1 MSTAQ
6 PQEPR
11 IPRRRAPI
19 AITLG
24 IVGALVVAFFV
35 FAGIYADVM
44 WYQQLGFV
52 EVLLTEWITRV
63 VLFLIGFV
71 AMAVP
76 VWVSIQIAYR
86 TRPVYAKLNSQLDRY
101 QEVFEPLRR
110 LAMFGVP
117 IVLGIF
123 AGVST
128 ASRWDSV
135 LTWLNRTPFGTVD
148 PQFQLD
154 VGFYVFE
161 LPFYRS
167 IVGFASAVV
176 LLSGLLVIATN
187 YLYGAIRVSGRE
199 VVISKAARIQIAI
212 TAGVYLLLQGVSIWL
227 DQYAT
232 VTEVGSLITGASY
245 TDVNATIPGRQI
257 LAVIAIAVAIL
268 FLITAFLGRWRL
280 PLVGAVL
287 LVVSSL
293 LIGSLYP
300 WVVQRFQVDPSAR
313 SLEAPYIQRNI
324 DLTRDAFGVSDI
336 EEIPYQAETD
346 AEPGALR
353 SDAETTASIRLM
365 DPAIISPAFRQLEQF
380 RQYYQFPEQLD
391 VDRYEI
397 DGQSQDTIVA
407 IRDLNLEG
415 LGDAQT
421 WFNTHL
427 VYTHGY
433 GLVAAAGN
441 QRSSDGQ
448 PVFLQSGIPSTG
460 TLPEFEPRVYFGENS
475 PEYSIVGG
483 PEGANPI
490 ELDFP
495 AGGDGEPQQTTF
507 EGDGGPKLDN
517 VFTKLVYALKFQSEQ
532 IFLSDQVTNDSQI
545 LYDRSPI
552 ERVQKVAPFLT
563 LDTDTYPTVVDGRIV
578 WIVDGYTLTDQ
589 YPYSNKVSYSEAIS
603 DSDTVASPLAFDE
616 VNYVRNSV
624 KATVDAYDGSVTL
637 YAWDTED
644 PILKTWDK
652 IFPEKLQPMSEM
664 SGELMSHVRYPAD
677 LFKMQRA
684 VLGRYHVTEA
694 DAFYSREDAWTTPLD
709 PTQGQGSTLLQPPY
723 YLTMQMPGQDEP
735 SYSIYST
742 FIPEARGQ
750 ASRNVLRGYLAVD
763 SDAGAEDGERAEG
776 YGKLRLLNL
785 PEDDNVPGPGQVQ
798 NTFNSDTSI
807 SAQLNILRQG
817 SSDVINGNLLT
828 IPVGGGLL
836 YVQPVYVR
844 STGETSYPVLQKVLV
859 AFGDEIAFQDTLDEA
874 LNVLFGGD
882 SGAAAGDEEVEPT
895 TPGEGEGDGDGEGE
909 GDGTETPV
917 TADTE
922 LQSLLNRA
930 RQAIEDKQSAL
941 QAGDWVAYG
950 QADAELA
957 EIVSE
962 LIVLAGDEEAEV
974 PATEPPAEGE

>member
-1 MSTAQ
+1 M
-6 PQEPR
+6 
-11 IPRRRAPI
+11 PRRRAPI
-19 AITLG
+19 AITIG

-35 FAGIYADVM
+35 FAGIYADVL

-52 EVLLTEWITRV
+52 EVLATEWISRI
-63 VLFLIGFV
+63 VLFLVGFA
-71 AMAVP
+71 AMALP
-76 VWVSIQIAYR
+76 VWISIQVAYR

-101 QEVFEPLRR
+101 QEIFEPLRR
-110 LAMFGVP
+110 LAMYGIP

-135 LTWLNRTPFGTVD
+135 LAWLNRTPFGIAD
-148 PQFQLD
+148 PQFRLD

-212 TAGVYLLLQGVSIWL
+212 TAGLYLLLQAVSIWL

-232 VTEVGSLITGASY
+232 VTEAGSLITGASY

-257 LAVIAIAVAIL
+257 LAVIAAVVAVL
-268 FLITAFLGRWRL
+268 FLITAILGRWRL
-280 PLVGAVL
+280 PLIGAVL
-287 LVVSSL
+287 LIVSSL

-313 SLEAPYIQRNI
+313 TLEAEYIQRNI
-324 DLTRDAFGVSDI
+324 DLTRAAFGVDDI
-336 EEIPYQAETD
+336 EEIPYEAKTD

-353 SDAETTASIRLM
+353 EDAATTASIRLM
-365 DPAIISPAFRQLEQF
+365 DPAVISPAFRQLEQF
-380 RQYYQFPEQLD
+380 RQYYQFPETLD

-397 DGQSQDTIVA
+397 DGTSQDTVVA

-421 WFNTHL
+421 WFNSHL

-448 PVFLQSGIPSTG
+448 PVFIQSGIPSTG

-475 PEYSIVGG
+475 PDYSIVGA
-483 PEGANPI
+483 PEGEQAI

-495 AGGDGEPQQTTF
+495 AGGEGDPQQTTF
-507 EGDGGPKLDN
+507 AGDGGPQLDN
-517 VFTKLVYALKFQSEQ
+517 LFTKLVYALKFQSEQ
-532 IFLSDQVTNDSQI
+532 IFLSDQVSNDSQI

-552 ERVQKVAPFLT
+552 ERVQKVAPYLT
-563 LDTDTYPTVVDGRIV
+563 LDADTYPSVVDGRIV
-578 WIVDGYTLTDQ
+578 WIVDGYTLSDQ

-603 DSDTVASPLAFDE
+603 DSEGSVQQPLAFDE
-616 VNYVRNSV
+616 VNYIRNSV

-644 PILKTWDK
+644 PILATWQK
-652 IFPEKLQPMSEM
+652 VFPSAIEPMSEM

-684 VLGRYHVTEA
+684 VLGRYHVDEA

-709 PTQGQGSTLLQPPY
+709 PTQGQATTLLQPPY
-723 YLTMQMPGQDEP
+723 YLTMQMPGQDQP
-735 SYSIYST
+735 TYSIYST
-742 FIPEARGQ
+742 FIPEARGS

-763 SDAGAEDGERAEG
+763 SNAGAEDGERSNG

-798 NTFNSDTSI
+798 NRFNGDTSI

-817 SSDVINGNLLT
+817 QSDVINGNLLT

-844 STGETSYPVLQKVLV
+844 STGETSYPLLQKVLV
-859 AFGDEIAFQDTLDEA
+859 AFGDQIAFQDTLDEA

-895 TPGEGEGDGDGEGE
+895 EPGTPPDE
-909 GDGTETPV
+909 GTEQPPTES
-917 TADTE
+917 TE
-922 LQSLLNRA
+922 LQALLNRA
-930 RQAIEDKQSAL
+930 RQALEDKQTAL

-957 EIVSE
+957 EIISE
-962 LIVLAGDEEAEV
+962 LIVLADEGAAAEV
-974 PATEPPAEGE
+974 PATEAPATDAPAEG